1 MKIGIGLP
9 NQVRNLNPEVI
20 PQWAAKAEEAGFSTL
35 GTVGRYAY
43 PGVSDTVALAAA
55 AGATSRIGLL
65 SHVLLATTWPAYLLA
80 KEVAGIDGVSGGRL
94 TLGIGVGMREDDF
107 VAEGYGPRGR
117 GKRMD
122 NDLQVYRSVWKG
134 EPVGGGTNPAVPD
147 GTRQIPLLFGAMSD
161 AAFKRAAREGDG
173 FIGGS
178 FPAEMVAPSFD
189 AARKAWT
196 EAGRTEAP
204 RLVAIAYYAVGDI
217 EKGRSNVWDYYSF
230 VGEESANFVAA
241 NMSGGAEAIKNTV
254 KAFDE
259 IGAEELILG
268 PGVAD
273 LDEISRLADI
283 VL

>member
-9 NQVRNLNPEVI
+9 NQVRNLDPHII
-20 PQWAAKAEEAGFSTL
+20 PQWAAKAEEVGFSTL

-55 AGATSRIGLL
+55 AAATSRIGLL
-65 SHVLLATTWPAYLLA
+65 SDVLVATTWPAYLLA

-107 VAEGYGPRGR
+107 VVEGYGPRGR

-122 NDLQVYRSVWKG
+122 NDLRIYRSVWKG
-134 EPVGGGTNPAVPD
+134 EPVGGGPNPAVPES
-147 GTRQIPLLFGAMSD
+147 TRQIPLLFGAMSD
-161 AAFKRAAREGDG
+161 AAFKRAAREGEG
-173 FIGGS
+173 FIGAS
-178 FPAEMVAPSFD
+178 MPAEMVAQSFD
-189 AARKAWT
+189 AARNAWK
-196 EAGRTEAP
+196 EAGRTQEP
-204 RLVAIAYYAVGDI
+204 RLVAIAYYAVGDVD
-217 EKGRSNVWDYYSF
+217 KGRSNIWDYYS
-230 VGEESANFVAA
+230 VAGDDIANLVA
-241 NMSGGAEAIKNTV
+241 NNLSGGVEAIKQTV
-254 KAFDE
+254 QAFED
-259 IGAEELILG
+259 IGADELVLG

>member
-94 TLGIGVGMREDDF
+94 TLGIGVGIREDDF

-134 EPVGGGTNPAVPD
+134 EPVGGGPNPAVPE
-147 GTRQIPLLFGAMSD
+147 GTRQIPLLFGAVSD
-161 AAFKRAAREGDG
+161 PAFKRAARESDG

-178 FPAEMVAPSFD
+178 MPAEMVAQSFD
-189 AARKAWT
+189 AARNAWT

-204 RLVAIAYYAVGDI
+204 RLVAIAYYAIGDVD
-217 EKGRSNVWDYYSF
+217 KGRSNVWDYYSV
-230 VGEESANFVAA
+230 VGDNFANLVA
-241 NMSGGAEAIKNTV
+241 NNLSGGVEAIKQTV
-254 KAFDE
+254 KAFEE
-259 IGAEELILG
+259 IGADELVLG
-268 PGVAD
+268 PGIAD
-273 LDEISRLADI
+273 LDEVSRLADI

>member
-1 MKIGIGLP
+1 VKIGIGLP
-9 NQVRNLNPEVI
+9 NQVRNLNPEII
-20 PQWAAKAEEAGFSTL
+20 PQWASKAEEAGFSTL

-65 SHVLLATTWPAYLLA
+65 TQVLVAPVWPGYLLA
-80 KEVAGIDGVSGGRL
+80 KEVAGIDGISGGRL
-94 TLGIGVGMREDDF
+94 TLGIGVGIREDDF
-107 VAEGYGPRGR
+107 VVEGYGPRGR

-122 NDLQVYRSVWKG
+122 EDLKIYRSVWKG
-134 EPVGGGTNPAVPD
+134 EPVGGGPNPAVPD
-147 GTRQIPLLFGAMSD
+147 GTRQVPLLFGAASEVAMR
-161 AAFKRAAREGDG
+161 RAAREGEG

-178 FPAEMVAPSFD
+178 LPAEMVGQSFD
-189 AARKAWT
+189 LARKVWK
-196 EAGRTEAP
+196 EEGRTEPP

-217 EKGRSNVWDYYSF
+217 DKGRANIHDYYSAF
-230 VGEESANFVAA
+230 GDFADLVAN
-241 NMSGGAEAIKNTV
+241 NLSGGAAAIKQTV
-254 KAFDE
+254 KAFEDL
-259 IGAEELILG
+259 GAEELVLG